1 MNKNYNSELVC
12 LKKNIKKNF
21 IKPTRD
27 MVDRLNNNNKNCNSE
42 LVCLKR
48 NMEKNFVKSIR
59 DMVYRLNDSDSDPE
73 EIDSFL
79 MNQYNKNIAE
89 EIYQYYDYERDYQD
103 ELNDAFDDTNR
114 SRQLEVVQLKLD
126 RLTDSLNN

>member
-73 EIDSFL
+73 EIYL
-79 MNQYNKNIAE
+79 
-89 EIYQYYDYERDYQD
+89 YYDYERDYQD
-103 ELNDAFDDTNR
+103 ELNDAFDDTNKT
-114 SRQLEVVQLKLD
+114 RQLEVVQLKLD